1 MTRIPTATSAAA
13 MTAVALATRA
23 PGVMTRIS
31 APVAKAT
38 VASALPA
45 TTVVRGLP
53 LMPMAGRGATGPVP
67 ALAAALVTL
76 APREATPAIRAPLV
90 GMHMLATAVPEDIR
104 QA

>member
-38 VASALPA
+38 VVSALPA
-45 TTVVRGLP
+45 ATVAKGLP
-53 LMPMAGRGATGPVP
+53 LMPTVGRGATGLVP
-67 ALAAALVTL
+67 ALV
-76 APREATPAIRAPLV
+76 ATPAIRALLV
-90 GMHMLATAVPEDIR
+90 GMHMPATVVPEDIR